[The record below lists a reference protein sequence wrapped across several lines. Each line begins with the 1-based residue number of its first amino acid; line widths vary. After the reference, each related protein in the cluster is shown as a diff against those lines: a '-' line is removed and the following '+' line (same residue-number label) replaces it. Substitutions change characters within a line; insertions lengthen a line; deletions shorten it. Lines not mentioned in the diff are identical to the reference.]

1 MFNYIATN
9 LFCLLHNLL
18 FISLGILGIG
28 FLIGFHE
35 LGHFL
40 FCKLFHIGTP
50 SFSIGFGPK
59 LISKKIGDTEFS
71 LSLLPLGGYVEIA
84 GAAEVGQGDQKE
96 AHSTDQNSFA
106 SKPFYQ
112 KLLVMLGGIFFN
124 LMFAYTVFIALFVTD
139 LPRLAQLFHLNEQP
153 IIEHIEKNSAA
164 EIYGLHVGDR
174 IRAIDQVE
182 VGDDVLKILQ
192 LLRTRGDQKT
202 NITIERGSE
211 IITLTVIPKKE
222 AIPVPQAATPNKE
235 ACPDTQ
241 SKIAPKE
248 ANEAN
253 ADTQAPA
260 SPKETIGS
268 DTQEPTDKITPAP
281 IAQEFVGKLGV
292 NFALVKHYSFIEAIR
307 QGIKL
312 TNIYIKGTGLAL
324 VNIISRRNFKGLG
337 GPIAMISQTSKSAE
351 QGCMVFF
358 ILLAL
363 ISINLAIFNLI
374 PLPIFDG
381 GQILFY
387 SIEAIIGRPLSPKIR
402 EYIHIAT
409 WLLVLSL
416 IIILSIRDIS
426 HLASPHI
433 ETVKQFLGFKS

>member
-1 MFNYIATN
+1 MIPHIPTFLSCFFN
-9 LFCLLHNLL
+9 NLL
-18 FISLGILGIG
+18 FVSLGILGIG

-59 LISKKIGDTEFS
+59 LISKKIGETEFS

-96 AHSTDQNSFA
+96 AYSNASNSFA

-124 LMFAYTVFIALFVTD
+124 LMFAYAACIALFMTD
-139 LPRLAQLFHLNEQP
+139 LPRLGQLFHLNEQP
-153 IIEHIEKNSAA
+153 IIEHIEENSAA
-164 EIYGLHVGDR
+164 AIYGLEVGDR
-174 IRAIDQVE
+174 IRAIDQIE

-202 NITIERGSE
+202 NITVERGSE
-211 IITLTVIPKKE
+211 IMTLTVVPKKE
-222 AIPVPQAATPNKE
+222 AIPDIQAATPNKK

-241 SKIAPKE
+241 STIAPKE
-248 ANEAN
+248 AN
-253 ADTQAPA
+253 ADIQDPA
-260 SPKETIGS
+260 SPKETIVSGP
-268 DTQEPTDKITPAP
+268 QESTDKITPAP
-281 IAQEFVGKLGV
+281 IAQEFIGKLGV
-292 NFALVKHYSFIEAIR
+292 NFSLIKNHSFIDAIK
-307 QGIKL
+307 QGIRL
-312 TNIYIKGTGLAL
+312 TNIYIKGTALAL
-324 VNIISRRNFKGLG
+324 VNIVSRRNFKGLG

-351 QGCMVFF
+351 QGFQVFF

-363 ISINLAIFNLI
+363 ISINLALFNLI

-416 IIILSIRDIS
+416 IVILSIRDIM

-433 ETVKQFLGFKS
+433 DTIKHFLGFKS